1 MARAPIDDTLP
12 EPDRLEG
19 APHPRETPHLFGHS
33 QAQTDFLDAFNSH
46 RLHHAWLLCG
56 PRGIGKATLAW
67 KLARFLLA
75 TPEDDGGFFAPEKP
89 TTLDIPEDHP
99 TAHHLRALADPRFRL
114 IRRTANDKGDRL
126 RSVISVEDIRK
137 LKEELSLSAPD
148 GGRRAVI
155 IDSAD
160 EMNPQAANALLKLLE
175 EPPAKVT
182 MLLIAHQPAKL
193 LPTIRSRCRTL
204 ALWPLSP
211 PDLSDALTQAG
222 AELDPADAQ
231 ALAELAGGSV
241 GAAFRLI
248 GQDAVPS
255 PPRPVELHRRGC
267 CCWQCSSR
275 TTLAIIWMIMM
286 LHFPQKYNMI
296 YMVNM
301 PPLPSSS
308 LSATVMTSSKVF
320 AWRMWLVVLKGEGG
334 RHSYSF
340 SEAMGRASEEQRET
354 SHPICSATIPC
365 TRRTTCCSLSLSSSV
380 FSQWT

>member
-19 APHPRETPHLFGHS
+19 APHPRETSHLFGHS

-89 TTLDIPEDHP
+89 TRLDIPDDHP
-99 TAHHLRALADPRFRL
+99 VANHLRALADPNFRL
-114 IRRTANDKGDRL
+114 VRRTIHPTTGKM
-126 RSVISVEDIRK
+126 RSVISVEDIRL
-137 LKEELSLSAPD
+137 LKEKQALSSAD
-148 GGRRAVI
+148 GGRRVVI
-155 IDSAD
+155 IDSSD
-160 EMNPQAANALLKLLE
+160 EMNASASNALLKLLE

-248 GQDAVPS
+248 GQDALPKYRALV
-255 PPRPVELHRRGC
+255 
-267 CCWQCSSR
+267 
-275 TTLAIIWMIMM
+275 TTLASHPRISRPRLIAFADSAGAREGPEAFETAVTLIDLFLSRAARTGSLGAPPPEAARGESALLTRLSPDAYAARQWAALAQTLGLRARQGKAVNLDPAGLILDM
-286 LHFPQKYNMI
+286 LLK
-296 YMVNM
+296 
-301 PPLPSSS
+301 LDETASS
-308 LSATVMTSSKVF
+308 L
-320 AWRMWLVVLKGEGG
+320 L
-334 RHSYSF
+334 
-340 SEAMGRASEEQRET
+340 QR
-354 SHPICSATIPC
+354 
-365 TRRTTCCSLSLSSSV
+365 V
-380 FSQWT
+380 